1 MRTHQDR
8 LGLGGICFIEYPKIM
23 KRQIPIL
30 PGERSIR
37 ILWAPFTACALT
49 FGLLLCAFPPR
60 QTPETAYFFLIP
72 ALWWLSY
79 RPSYKSVLLAF
90 LFFGWLYYLTLLWW
104 LRHVTFSGLSLGSL
118 LLSGYLVI
126 WFLFARWLIPHGLE
140 GRFGT
145 RLLVMLSLAS
155 AWTVIEWA
163 RSQFA
168 LGFPWCPLSVSQWQ
182 RPAVLQISEWTGGW
196 AISFFLVFFNLCIAS
211 YLHHLLVRRR
221 KTIRTGIAGNMCPD
235 FYVGLAFIVVMLSPI
250 LFSPPSH
257 HDEVPMIRAGFVQP
271 YLLDKWEAG
280 KAARHKDT
288 LRRHSRILA
297 ATRADVILW
306 PEASTPYAI
315 NEDPIWVED
324 ISTQTQL
331 PMIVGAI
338 TKSAD
343 PPLSY
348 NSVCSITPQH
358 GLFPK
363 YYTKRA
369 LVPFGEYIP
378 KGFGWI
384 PHLDKLVGPTGRFE
398 PGGEART
405 ILLDVNSTGNTLGVG
420 PLVCYE
426 DIFPALARE
435 TTNQGADFL
444 FVSTN
449 NAWFGEEG
457 CAEQHAAHSV
467 LRAIENRRPVLRC
480 GNAGWSGW
488 IDEQGVRRSAM
499 RDENGSVYFEG
510 AATFSVSRNSSQ
522 INKKTFFSKHENWFV
537 YLCLPFIAIGC
548 FIKGTKNHSVS
559 TTKD

>member
-1 MRTHQDR
+1 
-8 LGLGGICFIEYPKIM
+8 M
-23 KRQIPIL
+23 KRHIPIL
-30 PGERSIR
+30 PGELSMR
-37 ILWAPFTACALT
+37 ILWAPVTACSMT

-72 ALWWLSY
+72 ALWWLSS
-79 RPSYKSVLLAF
+79 RPSYKSVFLSF

-104 LRHVTFSGLSLGSL
+104 LRHITFPGLCLGSL

-126 WFLFARWLIPHGLE
+126 WFLVARWLIPRALE
-140 GRFGT
+140 AGFGT

-155 AWTVIEWA
+155 VWTVTEWA

-196 AISFFLVFFNLCIAS
+196 AISFFLVFFNICIAS

-221 KTIRTGIAGNMCPD
+221 KSGRTGIAANMCPD
-235 FYVGLAFIVVMLSPI
+235 FYVGLGFLVVMLSPI
-250 LFSPPSH
+250 LLSPQSH
-257 HDEVPMIRAGFVQP
+257 QDEVPMLRAGFIQP

-288 LRRHSRILA
+288 LRRHSHIIA
-297 ATRADVILW
+297 ATKPDVLLW

-315 NEDPIWVED
+315 NEDPAWVEN
-324 ISTQTQL
+324 ISKKTHL
-331 PMIVGAI
+331 PMIVGAV
-338 TKSAD
+338 TKSVD
-343 PPLSY
+343 PPRSY
-348 NSVCSITPQH
+348 NSVCSISPER
-358 GLFPK
+358 GLIRK
-363 YYTKRA
+363 YYAKRA

-384 PHLDKLVGPTGRFE
+384 PNLHKLVGPTGRFE
-398 PGGEART
+398 SGGDPRT
-405 ILLDVNSTGNTLGVG
+405 LSLDANSTGNSLKVG
-420 PLVCYE
+420 PLICYE
-426 DIFPALARE
+426 DIFPHLARS
-435 TTNQGADFL
+435 TTKQGADFL

-467 LRAIENRRPVLRC
+467 LRAIENRRPVLRS
-480 GNAGWSGW
+480 GNSGWSGW
-488 IDEQGVRRSAM
+488 IDERGVRRSVM

-510 AATFSVSRNSSQ
+510 AATFSISRAPSLIS
-522 INKKTFFSKHENWFV
+522 KETFFSKQGDWFP
-537 YLCLPFIAIGC
+537 YACLPLCGLVLFA
-548 FIKGTKNHSVS
+548 KRQNK
-559 TTKD
+559 